1 MLLPGLTTRL
11 HGYVLSPWRST
22 YEASPV
28 RGRERSQSRRSTS
41 PWTVLSAAA
50 LTRASRV
57 VRVAMCVLAAS
68 AAPALMHELLLRAQH
83 LQAACAMHVLRL
95 RACAPLSHPQHT
107 AHSAQ
112 AAHTARTAPS
122 TLSTTQASQQNG
134 AYVHTMHVHVHVYLL
149 VGAAVRAHGK
159 HLDDQLLE
167 KLDDRRVAQVVAP
180 LLQRDRQ

>member
-1 MLLPGLTTRL
+1 MSSVHGEVLTKRVRCGGESVVSPGEVLLPGLSSQQRPSRAPHAWCGWQCACSRL
-11 HGYVLSPWRST
+11 APLQLSCTNSFSAPSTCRQHVQCMCSGYVHALHYRTRST
-22 YEASPV
+22 
-28 RGRERSQSRRSTS
+28 R
-41 PWTVLSAAA
+41 
-50 LTRASRV
+50 
-57 VRVAMCVLAAS
+57 
-68 AAPALMHELLLRAQH
+68 
-83 LQAACAMHVLRL
+83 
-95 RACAPLSHPQHT
+95 HT
-107 AHSAQ
+107 AH

>member
-1 MLLPGLTTRL
+1 
-11 HGYVLSPWRST
+11 
-22 YEASPV
+22 
-28 RGRERSQSRRSTS
+28 
-41 PWTVLSAAA
+41 
-50 LTRASRV
+50 
-57 VRVAMCVLAAS
+57 MCVLAAS

-134 AYVHTMHVHVHVYLL
+134 AYVHTMHVHVYLL

>member
-95 RACAPLSHPQHT
+95 RACAPLSLPQHT
-107 AHSAQ
+107 AHSAH
-112 AAHTARTAPS
+112 AAHTARTASS
-122 TLSTTQASQQNG
+122 TLSTNRHHNRTAPMCIQCMCMCTCSSVQPSARTGS
-134 AYVHTMHVHVHVYLL
+134 TSTISCLRSSTT
-149 VGAAVRAHGK
+149 AALPRS
-159 HLDDQLLE
+159 
-167 KLDDRRVAQVVAP
+167 
-180 LLQRDRQ
+180 